1 MRQFVF
7 EMETEENEG
16 VKKINET
23 FDSKMIYRKQ
33 RPVKILNNPPKV
45 RNVVTNLKKAA
56 VIYIIKWVIIS

>member
-7 EMETEENEG
+7 EMENDENET

-23 FDSKMIYRKQ
+23 FDSKVIYRKQ

-45 RNVVTNLKKAA
+45 RNVVINLKKAA
-56 VIYIIKWVIIS
+56 VSYIIK

>member
-45 RNVVTNLKKAA
+45 RNVATNLKKAA
-56 VIYIIKWVIIS
+56 VIYIIK

>member
-7 EMETEENEG
+7 EMENEENEG

-33 RPVKILNNPPKV
+33 RPVKILNNPSKV
-45 RNVVTNLKKAA
+45 RNVVTSLKKAA
-56 VIYIIKWVIIS
+56 VIYIIK

>member
-7 EMETEENEG
+7 EMENEENEG

-23 FDSKMIYRKQ
+23 FDSKMIYKKQ

-45 RNVVTNLKKAA
+45 RNVVTSLKKAA
-56 VIYIIKWVIIS
+56 VIYIIK